1 MYEKSIKEKAINNY
15 MSEVDLENLD
25 ANQIKNDLQQIIG
38 EIPAIK
44 LNYEQETILNEA
56 GADTGKKLEKLE
68 SIELI
73 FTYEKE
79 IGGKN
84 IPIPVNKKFFI

>member
-1 MYEKSIKEKAINNY
+1 MDEKSIKEKAVNNY
-15 MSEVDLENLD
+15 MSSVDLDNLD
-25 ANQIKNDLQQIIG
+25 ANQIKNDLHQLLG
-38 EIPAIK
+38 ETPAIK
-44 LNYEQETILNEA
+44 FNYEQESILNED

-79 IGGKN
+79 IGGKTV
-84 IPIPVNKKFFI
+84 PIPVNKKFFI